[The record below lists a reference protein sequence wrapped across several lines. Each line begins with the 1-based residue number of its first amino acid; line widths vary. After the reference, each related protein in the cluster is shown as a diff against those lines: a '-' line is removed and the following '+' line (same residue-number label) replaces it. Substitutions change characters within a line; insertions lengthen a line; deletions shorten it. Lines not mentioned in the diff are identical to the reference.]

1 MHARRWLDLGALF
14 VLASLLGLVV
24 TGAVHDRG
32 MAVDDAYITF
42 RYADNLQQ
50 GLGLR
55 WNADSPPCEGYT
67 NFTYVL
73 GLAALRALGLAP
85 LDGALLLAN
94 LSLVGIVALAWSA
107 TRGAGR
113 WRALALAP
121 IVLLFATDTLQ
132 VHASRG
138 LETCLFALLATLT
151 VTAQARLA
159 AANTTRRRHAVAAAA
174 AATLLFLTRP
184 DGVLL
189 ASCGFVAVAWLVRG
203 ERQRWRHLLLAVAVW
218 LAAGLVYAA
227 FKLAVFGY
235 LLPNAFY
242 MKSGGGRF
250 QGLDE
255 TLAFVRAFPLPL
267 ALLLL
272 AAAASPA
279 WWRPRTRPLGQHD
292 AFAFLATVV
301 TVAWLAYSAK
311 IVHEIGYAFRFAWP
325 LLPLVLLAACRSL
338 SSIGARLEACRLGR
352 AWPIAPVALLLALS
366 AALPQQRTLLAQ
378 LRRPPPQDP
387 YTSMFLRLGEAIR
400 DTGIAPQLTLYC
412 THAGATPW
420 AAGAHHVDRAGLV
433 DDGYCLRT
441 PLEERARYEANLRLD
456 VISWHLFP
464 AAPGATDFDGD
475 DRASSS
481 SYLRQWCLG
490 LDPGMDTG
498 LRKALEGRDLGDRT
512 RDLYTEMLFLR
523 EIATFVGEMRTGQR
537 RWRTFVYVAKTSPH
551 HDRLVQHLSRRV
563 DIPAANVDFDGWPQ

>member
-1 MHARRWLDLGALF
+1 MHARRWLDLGALL
-14 VLASLLGLVV
+14 VLAGLLGLVV
-24 TGAVHDRG
+24 AGAVHDRG

-121 IVLLFATDTLQ
+121 MVLLFATDTLE

-138 LETCLFALLATLT
+138 LETCLFAFLGTLT
-151 VTAQARLA
+151 VTTQARLA
-159 AANTTRRRHAVAAAA
+159 TAPATRRRHAVAAAA
-174 AATLLFLTRP
+174 TATLLFLTRP

-203 ERQRWRHLLLAVAVW
+203 DRQRWRHLLLAVAVW
-218 LAAGLVYAA
+218 LAAGLAYAA

-272 AAAASPA
+272 ATAASPC

-325 LLPLVLLAACRSL
+325 LLPLALLAACRALALLGSRL
-338 SSIGARLEACRLGR
+338 EGSRFARL
-352 AWPIAPVALLLALS
+352 WPLAPVVLGLALWS
-366 AALPQQRTLLAQ
+366 ALPQQRALVAM
-378 LRRPPPQDP
+378 LRRPPPQDSH
-387 YTSMFLRLGEAIR
+387 TSMFLRLGEAIR

-412 THAGATPW
+412 SHAGATPW
-420 AAGAHHVDRAGLV
+420 AAGAHHVDPAGLV

-441 PLEERARYEANLRLD
+441 PLEQRARYLANLRLD
-456 VISWHLFP
+456 VIAWHLFP
-464 AAPGATDFDGD
+464 AAAGAADFDSD
-475 DRASSS
+475 LRAAAST
-481 SYLRQWCLG
+481 YLNRWCLG
-490 LDPGMDTG
+490 LDPDMDTA
-498 LRKALEGRDLGDRT
+498 LRKAVEGQDIAVRKRN
-512 RDLYTEMLFLR
+512 LYTEMLFLR
-523 EIATFVGEMRTGQR
+523 ETATLVGEMRTGER
-537 RWRTFVYVAKTSPH
+537 RWRTFVYVSRTSPH
-551 HDRLVQHLSRRV
+551 HDLLVRHLSERV
-563 DIPAANVDFDGWPQ
+563 DIPAAQIDFDGWPR